1 LRKVILALALALS
14 CPLIALADA
23 STSLGSS
30 ANPSYVGQTVKFTA
44 VFYFACADGVSSHF
58 FTIDGKTYPGDFSSV
73 GQQGTATLSI
83 SSLKAGTHSVVF
95 TWHTSQGPPNDIS
108 CGGSDSLTQT
118 VRPRPSPLPSPKPK
132 PAPSPSSAPSPEES
146 PSVPAESPSPSPSP
160 SPASSARLTVDLDA
174 GGADVV
180 PAWLSL
186 SAIVLAVVLAVA
198 GPRLAAARPAL
209 PDRRA
214 NATERI
220 SGSKQR

>member
-1 LRKVILALALALS
+1 MRKVILALALALS
-14 CPLIALADA
+14 CPLTALADA

-44 VFYFACADGVSSHF
+44 VFFFACADGVSSHF
-58 FTIDGKTYPGDFSSV
+58 FTIDGKAYPGDFSSV

-83 SSLKAGTHSVVF
+83 SSLKAGTHKVVF
-95 TWHTSQGPPNDIS
+95 TWQTSQGPPNDIS

-118 VRPRPSPLPSPKPK
+118 VRARPSPLPSPKPK

-160 SPASSARLTVDLDA
+160 ASSARLTVDLDA

-180 PAWLSL
+180 VPAWLTL

-214 NATERI
+214 NVTERI
-220 SGSKQR
+220 SRSKQR